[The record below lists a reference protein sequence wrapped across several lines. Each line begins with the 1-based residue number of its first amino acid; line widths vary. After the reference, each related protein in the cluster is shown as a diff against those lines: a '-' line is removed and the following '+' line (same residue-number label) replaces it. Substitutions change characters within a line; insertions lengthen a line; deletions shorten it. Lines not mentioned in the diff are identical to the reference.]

1 MEQFAVIHGFQ
12 VFLII
17 WLISES
23 TPCQLQNLN
32 KLASFLQ
39 SNVSCRDLNFDKE
52 RLICKVDNP
61 EDWISMMS
69 FTMSSTT
76 GSTMSSRHQSCELPK
91 GFGACPDGSY
101 NMTCLPLEGESG
113 VYYRCGCHAV
123 LEEGATSAGEW
134 TEWNLGSGEGHQR
147 KRKFYEG
154 DVFTCITEMRSK

>member
-1 MEQFAVIHGFQ
+1 MEPFAVIYDFQ

-39 SNVSCRDLNFDKE
+39 SNVSCGDLNFDKK

-69 FTMSSTT
+69 STMSFTT
-76 GSTMSSRHQSCELPK
+76 RSTMSSRHQSCELPK
-91 GFGACPDGSY
+91 GLGACSY

-123 LEEGATSAGEW
+123 LEEGATSTGEL
-134 TEWNLGSGEGHQR
+134 TELNLGSGKGYKKKCFHMHYR
-147 KRKFYEG
+147 
-154 DVFTCITEMRSK
+154 DT